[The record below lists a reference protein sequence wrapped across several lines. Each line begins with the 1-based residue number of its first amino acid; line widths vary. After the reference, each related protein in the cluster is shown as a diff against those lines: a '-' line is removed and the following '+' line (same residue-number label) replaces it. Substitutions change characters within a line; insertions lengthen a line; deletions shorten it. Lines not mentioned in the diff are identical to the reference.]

1 MFMDKAKRT
10 EVNRAV
16 TFILDNKALLI
27 LLILGTAIQILT
39 GGLFLNASNIS
50 SIVRQISTSVVLGV
64 GFTAVLASGGVD
76 LSVGQMLSLMG
87 ILYAHYTLLMPLP
100 LAILAALLSS
110 VLLGCLNGV
119 LSVTFRL
126 PAFIVTLAT
135 AQVFKGFAYLLCDGK
150 SVGGLSNAVKKL
162 GSGIVFG
169 VPVSAIV
176 VLVLAAIMAI
186 MLHRTK
192 LGRHIIATGGNAAA
206 AKASGVRVERIQ
218 ILGYVLMGICVA
230 IAAMLLTGRV
240 STALPGAGEGME
252 MDAIAATNIG
262 GTPMSGG
269 YAKVSGT
276 IFGCLIIGII
286 NNGLNLLDVS
296 SFWQWVAK
304 GAVIIFAILIDA
316 QTERFFNKRRVAL

>member
-206 AKASGVRVERIQ
+206 AGAQIPDRTVEEVRRELTAVLDSYFDSGKE
-218 ILGYVLMGICVA
+218 A
-230 IAAMLLTGRV
+230 
-240 STALPGAGEGME
+240 PKE
-252 MDAIAATNIG
+252 
-262 GTPMSGG
+262 P
-269 YAKVSGT
+269 
-276 IFGCLIIGII
+276 
-286 NNGLNLLDVS
+286 
-296 SFWQWVAK
+296 
-304 GAVIIFAILIDA
+304 
-316 QTERFFNKRRVAL
+316 

>member
-1 MFMDKAKRT
+1 MEKSKQAN
-10 EVNRAV
+10 VNPVV
-16 TFILDNKALLI
+16 TFILNNKALLI
-27 LLILGTAIQILT
+27 LLILGLVIQILT
-39 GGLFLNASNIS
+39 GGLFFNPSNIS

-87 ILYAHYTLLMPLP
+87 VLYAHYTLLLPLP
-100 LAILAALLSS
+100 VAIIAAVASS
-110 VLLGCLNGV
+110 VVLGLFNGV

-150 SVGGLSNAVKKL
+150 SVGGLSDAVKKL
-162 GSGIVFG
+162 GNGLVFG
-169 VPVSAIV
+169 AIPISAIV
-176 VLVLAAIMAI
+176 MLVLAVLMAI
-186 MLHRTK
+186 MLHRTR
-192 LGRHIIATGGNAAA
+192 LGRYLIATGGNAAA
-206 AKASGVRVERIQ
+206 AKASGVQVERVQ
-218 ILGYVLMGICVA
+218 IFGYVLMAVCVS

-252 MDAIAATNIG
+252 MDAIAATIIG

-304 GAVIIFAILIDA
+304 GAVIIFAILLDA